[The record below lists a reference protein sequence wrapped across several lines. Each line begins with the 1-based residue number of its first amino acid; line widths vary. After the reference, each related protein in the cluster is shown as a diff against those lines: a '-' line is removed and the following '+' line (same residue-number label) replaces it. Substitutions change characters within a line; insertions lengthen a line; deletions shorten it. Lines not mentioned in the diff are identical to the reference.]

1 MRELLRLSLL
11 LPALLLLPSIP
22 WVAVAQDPGESREG
36 LRLSQASPSIH
47 GRQSVRIL
55 GPTGLVDRTR
65 ETLSGGKAFLPAVSA
80 GREIVFGGSGEPESY
95 SQLRQSV
102 APLMGGGYG
111 VVWEVGSFPDRNVR
125 MQWLRPDG
133 SLLFPRD
140 GEAVADLPLDEADAV
155 IATHPTA
162 GAYVAFRRSDAGTDG
177 QIFVQS
183 FDATGA
189 PRWPG
194 DGIAA
199 SEMLPDEAQGSPRLL
214 PDPSGGVFVCF
225 ESFKF
230 TGDHGLRCQ
239 FLDAAGNRQ
248 WTRLGKSVGATGW
261 LVLPQMVRDG
271 TGGLLVFWRNQRE
284 PLSAPVHPMLIQG
297 QRFSADGRPLWGRRA
312 KVIRTTRLAESNS
325 HSFRFFQA
333 VSDGHGGAILAFNDW
348 TGSSTGGLD
357 VMAQRVSRDGALLW
371 GNGKV
376 VTGANGHQQHDAT
389 IADGDGGVF
398 VASFE
403 DFSPTN
409 GRLLLFR
416 LGPDGKRLWPAQG
429 LLVSPRRAPAV
440 DYGLEG
446 SFDGGVLRLIW
457 THQLSPASTE
467 LDVRLTGYTRNGK
480 RLGDAEGISLTTA
493 PFGQFSIGLVYSPKR
508 KEILA
513 IWDDL
518 RSGTWDNLD
527 VLGATLPDDVW
538 IPKEGSPGPA
548 PDSSEIRNPENWA
561 STDASD

>member
-1 MRELLRLSLL
+1 
-11 LPALLLLPSIP
+11 
-22 WVAVAQDPGESREG
+22 
-36 LRLSQASPSIH
+36 
-47 GRQSVRIL
+47 
-55 GPTGLVDRTR
+55 
-65 ETLSGGKAFLPAVSA
+65 
-80 GREIVFGGSGEPESY
+80 
-95 SQLRQSV
+95 
-102 APLMGGGYG
+102 
-111 VVWEVGSFPDRNVR
+111 
-125 MQWLRPDG
+125 
-133 SLLFPRD
+133 
-140 GEAVADLPLDEADAV
+140 
-155 IATHPTA
+155 
-162 GAYVAFRRSDAGTDG
+162 
-177 QIFVQS
+177 
-183 FDATGA
+183 
-189 PRWPG
+189 
-194 DGIAA
+194 
-199 SEMLPDEAQGSPRLL
+199 
-214 PDPSGGVFVCF
+214 
-225 ESFKF
+225 
-230 TGDHGLRCQ
+230 
-239 FLDAAGNRQ
+239 
-248 WTRLGKSVGATGW
+248 
-261 LVLPQMVRDG
+261 
-271 TGGLLVFWRNQRE
+271 
-284 PLSAPVHPMLIQG
+284 
-297 QRFSADGRPLWGRRA
+297 
-312 KVIRTTRLAESNS
+312 
-325 HSFRFFQA
+325 
-333 VSDGHGGAILAFNDW
+333 
-348 TGSSTGGLD
+348 
-357 VMAQRVSRDGALLW
+357 MAQRVFRDGALLW

-403 DFSPTN
+403 DFSPTT

-416 LGPDGKRLWPAQG
+416 LGPDGKHLWPAQG

-527 VLGATLPDDVW
+527 VLGATIPDDVW
-538 IPKEGSPGPA
+538 IPKEGSPSPA